1 MYSQTSDEPSRGLLL
16 LSDGQ
21 KRQRTLGH
29 SAGKSLDIQGKLTT
43 LSPMFCPS
51 LVLEGV
57 HPNLG
62 VLAHGHPLRQRV
74 LDML

>member
-29 SAGKSLDIQGKLTT
+29 SGKSLDIQGKLTT